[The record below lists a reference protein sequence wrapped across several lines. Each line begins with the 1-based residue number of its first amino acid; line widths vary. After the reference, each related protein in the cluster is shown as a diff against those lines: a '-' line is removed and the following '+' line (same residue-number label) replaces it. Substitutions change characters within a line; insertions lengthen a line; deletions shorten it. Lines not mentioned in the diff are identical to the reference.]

1 MAEEWGL
8 FGGLGVI
15 IAYVLLARWGMN
27 VAHRATTR
35 FGRLT
40 AAGLTM
46 TIFFYFMINLL
57 MVMGLA
63 PVVGIP
69 LPLISHGGT
78 AMMTVLFCAGI
89 LMSIERSSRRRTGI
103 T

>member
-8 FGGLGVI
+8 VGGL
-15 IAYVLLARWGMN
+15 LLIGAFLMLTRWGMN
-27 VAHRATTR
+27 VAERAPTR
-35 FGRLT
+35 FGRLS

-69 LPLISHGGT
+69 LPMVSHGGT
-78 AMMTVLFCAGI
+78 AMMTVLICAGI
-89 LMSIERSSRRRTGI
+89 LMSIERGSRRGGGLR
-103 T
+103 